1 MGEDPALQL
10 GTPCLIWSIAGEMG
24 ARASAVNEDG
34 DAAGAA
40 LCARQATA
48 TECFGQSHRL
58 ISAPRLFE
66 SARRYCKEQATL
78 PPRHASC
85 WCWWAPARRWRLW
98 FSADQLSASV
108 LRPRRVPP
116 LQCSSRTPLRL
127 FALLPFPCIHP
138 GACTGLIPWQG
149 EPEGGSCFRRTLHAR
164 LPTMLRDEAATNME
178 SHAQADPGPF
188 LGLCTGGATRVP
200 WSRMG
205 LPFERLPP

>member
-1 MGEDPALQL
+1 MPPALL
-10 GTPCLIWSIAGEMG
+10 
-24 ARASAVNEDG
+24 
-34 DAAGAA
+34 
-40 LCARQATA
+40 
-48 TECFGQSHRL
+48 
-58 ISAPRLFE
+58 
-66 SARRYCKEQATL
+66 Y
-78 PPRHASC
+78 
-85 WCWWAPARRWRLW
+85 APARRLL
-98 FSADQLSASV
+98 LSASV
-108 LRPRRVPP
+108 KVIGSSPLQGCLKVPGVTARSRPHCLPGTPRAGAGGHLPADGDSGFRLTNCQRPRRVPP

-127 FALLPFPCIHP
+127 FALLPFPCIHS